1 MVEFSFEYLQ
11 SASSRASPPSQ
22 RKGKR
27 KLAAVKK
34 KKKKK
39 IRLDLIARIES
50 LAIFDVVT
58 RPTVNY
64 RREVTTLH
72 KWKFL
77 AHFQTIQPFNYV
89 SLITFTIRV
98 IPVD

>member
-11 SASSRASPPSQ
+11 SARSRASPSSQ
-22 RKGKR
+22 RKR

-34 KKKKK
+34 KKKK
-39 IRLDLIARIES
+39 IRLDLIPRIES